1 MFFVFH
7 EGPKWLWSKGHLSDM
22 IFSLWGK
29 NKFFARWLYNRNKK
43 PEISNHKKSSDSR
56 IRTLRKTSKLAKTLE
71 DPAWLLQEKF
81 GFEML
86 NLYEIDI
93 KVFVIRRLGIW
104 RIFWLE
110 FKKIWGFLVIFVWA
124 SFAYLANLETDY
136 GQKWTNPRAD
146 MIRLYTLRGLG
157 YYATS
162 F

>member
-1 MFFVFH
+1 
-7 EGPKWLWSKGHLSDM
+7 M

-29 NKFFARWLYNRNKK
+29 NKFLARWLYNRNKK
-43 PEISNHKKSSDSR
+43 PEASDHKKSSDSRIHKKSSDSR
-56 IRTLRKTSKLAKTLE
+56 IRTLRKTSKLNKTLE
-71 DPAWLLQEKF
+71 DPGWLLQEKF

-93 KVFVIRRLGIW
+93 KVCVIRQLGIW
-104 RIFWLE
+104 RNFWLE
-110 FKKIWGFLVIFVWA
+110 FRKIWGFLAIFVWGT
-124 SFAYLANLETDY
+124 FAYLANLETDY

-146 MIRLYTLRGLG
+146 MIRLYSLRGLM